1 MNISRK
7 RRLRSLKGCYLVF
20 TGFHSIFVHTSRLE
34 RKLSWQRCT
43 MSLPSFYWVSVG
55 LAFTWQRGIVSWKA
69 FYRVFPSFLFTK
81 KNREPIGRW
90 DGCTNHRFN
99 TLTKQNNRKTK
110 QNKRN
115 RRRIN
120 RNNEVSAGA
129 FQCNTHS
136 RRKKFDEKKKT
147 NKNTK
152 QTKPTTRPTKK
163 ARSEDKNKRKK
174 KTRRFIIESR
184 AMANKFAPNNR
195 NRSQLKFGSWP
206 RTVDCPLPGRSFLFF
221 SIFLHIF
228 FYIFIFCVFF
238 LGGGYFFISIPFL
251 FFCVMGEIVILQ
263 IAIDTKKK
271 TPIGTSSLRRAVS
284 LVLTEFDTVSPSKTQ

>member
-136 RRKKFDEKKKT
+136 RRKKFDEKKK
-147 NKNTK
+147 
-152 QTKPTTRPTKK
+152 QTKKQNQQNQRRGQRKRREVKTKIK
-163 ARSEDKNKRKK
+163 ERKK
-174 KTRRFIIESR
+174 RDGSSSNREQWPINSPRIIEID
-184 AMANKFAPNNR
+184 R
-195 NRSQLKFGSWP
+195 NSNSDRDRGPWTA
-206 RTVDCPLPGRSFLFF
+206 RCPVALFFSFLFF
-221 SIFLHIF
+221 
-228 FYIFIFCVFF
+228 YI
-238 LGGGYFFISIPFL
+238 YFFIFL
-251 FFCVMGEIVILQ
+251 FFAFFFGWGVFLH
-263 IAIDTKKK
+263 
-271 TPIGTSSLRRAVS
+271 
-284 LVLTEFDTVSPSKTQ
+284 FDSFSFFFAWWEKLWFFK